1 MTRTSNATRS
11 RKFANDF
18 VELLRLRQEDW
29 LKRRV
34 FNSDERDANAV
45 NCLLNE

>member
-11 RKFANDF
+11 RKFMNNI
-18 VELLRLRQEDW
+18 VELSRLRREDW

-34 FNSDERDANAV
+34 FNSDERDANAM